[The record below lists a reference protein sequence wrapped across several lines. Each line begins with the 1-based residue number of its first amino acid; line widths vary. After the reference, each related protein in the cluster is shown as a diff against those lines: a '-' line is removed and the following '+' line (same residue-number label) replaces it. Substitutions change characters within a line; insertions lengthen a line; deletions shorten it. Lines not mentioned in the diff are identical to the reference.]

1 MSGVPTPSHTPARP
15 ASTNSL
21 RAVLLARGKT
31 GDAWSI
37 LPQALPVLRQSPGD
51 VELSLLVATKFAD
64 LGLRTLASE
73 VLQAA
78 ALVQGGDA
86 GKDAALASVRERI
99 AGLPDD
105 RLSLERRKDILSRNL
120 DSLAT
125 RAQRAIDL
133 RSMVESW
140 HETAE
145 SEECFVAR
153 DGNVI
158 RRKKCRAVT
167 RVIDEVSLAR
177 RAFVPPA
184 SDAPASSA
192 QPVYVEGLDPPWL
205 ARWVYESTQ
214 TRADGL
220 RTRVVIVEADVVS
233 ALRGLSV
240 VDLAVMLAD
249 DRVVMF
255 VGDRA
260 GEALDAWLR
269 DRFDT
274 ALGERVITAPGSGV
288 RATCGSLQGVAAILG
303 AARQAQQAELNS
315 SHDAARVID
324 TRRDDA
330 WWAERYSAGAHD
342 PLRILILT
350 SRLTT
355 YTQHSSR
362 DLAECFR
369 RLGHEARVLIEPDDA
384 SLLTSN
390 AHWRQHAEWRPD
402 LVLSI
407 NNTRSMLGG
416 VMPAGVPMV
425 TWIQD
430 KVAAMFQAATGG
442 AMGTRDF
449 LVGHLHPELFDTFGF
464 PRERCLYSPVLAS
477 EVKFHDGPIDESR
490 RSRYECE
497 VAYVSHH
504 AETPSA
510 LAERLVAMSPEGFR
524 TLLFAMMSDLMP
536 EIERV
541 IGAPIREEM
550 TTSLRRAS
558 REICDRHAGA
568 RADEAMRSAIFNNYA
583 APIAERALR
592 HQMLEW
598 ARELCEERSWRLHL
612 YGNNW
617 DRHSTLGR
625 FAKGPLAHDEDLRA
639 AYQAARVHLHAGLGG
654 LQHQRVMECALSGG
668 LVLLRIKR
676 EDLNEIEWWA
686 QETIRAT
693 PGVRIEHFS
702 CRFPGKHAWAP
713 IADHVPAM
721 LNQRVRD
728 RVGLPRGP
736 IEPQCL
742 YVTHIEPGTHW
753 VSRFGQTLSYD
764 ASWYVGD
771 PSETGF
777 WSRESF
783 RENVARAVESEGHR
797 AGWSRWQ
804 RRCTR
809 SAFSFDAFAREVV
822 DLVGR
827 TLRANASCS
836 SSKAHTE

>member
-1 MSGVPTPSHTPARP
+1 MPGVPTPSHSPARP
-15 ASTNSL
+15 ASTNPL

-51 VELSLLVATKFAD
+51 VELSLLVATKYAD
-64 LGLRTLASE
+64 LGLRTLAGE
-73 VLQAA
+73 VLQTATM
-78 ALVQGGDA
+78 VRGGGA
-86 GKDAALASVRERI
+86 GKDACLTSARERI

-105 RLSLERRKDILSRNL
+105 RLTLERRQGILSRNL
-120 DSLAT
+120 DSLAI
-125 RAQRAIDL
+125 RAQGGIDL
-133 RSMVESW
+133 RSMVDSW
-140 HETAE
+140 RETAAA
-145 SEECFVAR
+145 EECFVAR

-158 RRKKCRAVT
+158 RRAKDRAVS
-167 RVIDEVSLAR
+167 RIVDEVSLAR

-184 SDAPASSA
+184 FDAPASSA
-192 QPVYVEGLDPPWL
+192 QPVYVEGLDLPWL
-205 ARWVYESTQ
+205 ARWVYECTP

-220 RTRVVIVEADVVS
+220 RTRVVIVEADVAS

-240 VDLAVMLAD
+240 VDLAEMLSD

-255 VGDRA
+255 AGDRA

-274 ALGERVITAPGSGV
+274 TLGERVVTAPGSGV
-288 RATCGSLQGVAAILG
+288 RATCGSSQGVAAILG
-303 AARQAQQAELNS
+303 AARAAQQAELNTN
-315 SHDAARVID
+315 HDTARAID
-324 TRRDDA
+324 ARRDDA
-330 WWAERYSAGAHD
+330 WWAERYSATGAHD
-342 PLRILILT
+342 PMRILILT

-390 AHWRQHAEWRPD
+390 AHWRQHAEWQPD

-430 KVAAMFQAATGG
+430 KVAAMFQTATGR

-449 LVGHLHPELFDTFGF
+449 LVGHLHAELFDTFGF

-477 EVKFHDGPIDESR
+477 EVKFHEGPIDEAR

-504 AETPSA
+504 AETPAS
-510 LAERLVAMSPEGFR
+510 LADRLVAMSPEGFR
-524 TLLFAMMSDLMP
+524 PRLSAMVSDLLP
-536 EIERV
+536 VIGRV
-541 IGAPIREEM
+541 IEAPIHEE
-550 TTSLRRAS
+550 TAAALRRAS
-558 REICDRHAGA
+558 REICDAHSGA
-568 RADEAMRSAIFNNYA
+568 QADEAMRSAIFNNYA

-592 HQMLEW
+592 HQMLGW
-598 ARELCEERSWRLHL
+598 ARELCGERSWRLHI

-617 DRHSTLGR
+617 EHHPTFGR

-668 LVLLRIKR
+668 LALLRLKR
-676 EDLNEIEWWA
+676 EDLNELEWWA

-693 PGVRIEHFS
+693 PGVRIEHFT
-702 CRFPGKHAWAP
+702 CPYPGKHAWST

-728 RVGLPRGP
+728 RVGMPHSP

-753 VSRFGQTLSYD
+753 VSRFGQALSYD
-764 ASWYVGD
+764 AAWYVGD

-783 RENVARAVESEGHR
+783 RKNVTRAIECEGHR

-809 SAFSFDAFAREVV
+809 SAFSLDAFARGVV

-827 TLRANASCS
+827 TLKGNA
-836 SSKAHTE
+836 AR